1 MSERPPRYG
10 NRLFE
15 LLTGRHG
22 VSDAAEWHARILAGL
37 PLQALDNVKA
47 RAGLTDAEMSR
58 LLGIGEATLRR
69 ARLAGKPLD
78 PATGDR
84 LYRFSKVLTVAF
96 EVLESDHNAMNWL
109 RRSQPGLG
117 GQVPL
122 DLLITQAGAD
132 EVETLLRRIEY
143 SVYT

>member
-1 MSERPPRYG
+1 MIDSFLKYS
-10 NRLFE
+10 NHLSE

-22 VSDAAEWHARILAGL
+22 VREPAQWHARILDGL
-37 PLQALDNVKA
+37 PLKALENVKT
-47 RAGLTDAEMSR
+47 RTGLTDAEIAR

-69 ARLAGKPLD
+69 ARVAGAPLD

-84 LYRFSKVLTVAF
+84 LYRFSKVLCVAF
-96 EVLESDHNAMNWL
+96 EALETDHSAMTWL
-109 RRSQPGLG
+109 RRAQPGLG
-117 GQVPL
+117 GRIPL
-122 DLLITQAGAD
+122 DLLVTHAGAD